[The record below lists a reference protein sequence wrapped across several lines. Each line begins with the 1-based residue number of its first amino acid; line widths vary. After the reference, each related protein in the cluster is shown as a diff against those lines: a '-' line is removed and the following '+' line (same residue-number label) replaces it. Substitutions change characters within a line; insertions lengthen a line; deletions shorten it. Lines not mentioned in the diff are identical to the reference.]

1 MSYRTILVPYDGS
14 KPSDDALDRAVEL
27 ASSIKD
33 SRIVLVYVVEEILFP
48 LSKYSLRLPSNKT
61 VKENLERFY
70 AAMEK
75 DGLEALEKKKQ
86 QCEAASVPAKVLV
99 LRGRPAEQIMS
110 CVEQERADLVVMG
123 STGLSGISK
132 LKTLGSV
139 SRKLSERLSCPVIIV
154 H

>member
-14 KPSDDALDRAVEL
+14 KPSDDALDRAIEL
-27 ASSIKD
+27 ASSIG
-33 SRIVLVYVVEEILFP
+33 SRIVLVYVVEEVSFP

-61 VKENLERFY
+61 VKENLERLY
-70 AAMEK
+70 KVMEK
-75 DGLEALEKKKQ
+75 DGLDVLEKKKQ
-86 QCEAASVPAKVLV
+86 QCESAGVPAKVLV

-110 CVEQERADLVVMG
+110 CVEQEKADLVVMG